1 MDKRGNMQLKAALS
15 ALCQILPGSAWNPET
30 FRRAKFNRPEACPE
44 FWKLL
49 HCVFTQIYERN
60 ENKIVEN
67 QVMYVKSVLRNQG
80 YGRSAFYNLPCDGTE
95 GSRELLLA
103 FSWLLDKL
111 NLLERLL
118 EVNRVKLGDEIKCQR
133 ELSPK
138 ENGDVFSS
146 DKQQI
151 HIRYLV
157 WLNGKLQLCWRTLH
171 GAHQEKCALL
181 NKIHSYTR
189 GCHVDQN
196 IKHFSFVETDLVQQ
210 PESSIKLLE
219 LLECEN
225 SLLQTYLE
233 WKQVEPVYWKWM
245 ESVLESVCEDEQ
257 MLSDQKNK
265 NHFFPSVLYHNAN
278 ICSIDIDT
286 LISCTTELGNQLQE
300 LVFLMESA
308 WHGKVKVLENKHS
321 CKELHVTGK
330 KIKIEACK
338 KTKDL
343 KLQHRYITKIHSIL
357 RLFFKDSFE
366 IKKGVVPN
374 DPGIIF
380 AAELIAQIQRA
391 EAELKAEFQML
402 LEECQHRLDSIM
414 DQFDGII
421 CMAHAKKK

>member
-118 EVNRVKLGDEIKCQR
+118 EVNRVKLGDEIKVCMCQR

-245 ESVLESVCEDEQ
+245 
-257 MLSDQKNK
+257 
-265 NHFFPSVLYHNAN
+265 
-278 ICSIDIDT
+278 
-286 LISCTTELGNQLQE
+286 
-300 LVFLMESA
+300 
-308 WHGKVKVLENKHS
+308 VKVLENKHS